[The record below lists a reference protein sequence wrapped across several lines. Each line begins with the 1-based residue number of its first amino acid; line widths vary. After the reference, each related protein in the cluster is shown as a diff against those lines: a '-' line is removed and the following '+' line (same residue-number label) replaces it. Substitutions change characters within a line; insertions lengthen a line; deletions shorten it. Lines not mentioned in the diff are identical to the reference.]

1 MELLKESLWYL
12 FGNDDIINR
21 SEAAARIAQ
30 AGKQSVGEWIA
41 PWESRDALEG

>member
-1 MELLKESLWYL
+1 MEMLKESLWYL
-12 FGNDDIINR
+12 FWNNGIINR